1 MFYKFKQDI
10 YKTSPSDLFQLKC
23 SFEDERYSNCVQKV
37 LGNHVEISL
46 LMQKIIFLKFCVRVF
61 IPFPSAGC
69 VQCTVQYI
77 YALLSF
83 SDYLQ
88 GDLTKYIYT
97 VTPTLYNFE
106 HQNKIPG
113 KNFFKKIFYM
123 SIRWKY
129 SKRK

>member
-61 IPFPSAGC
+61 IPIPSAGC
-69 VQCTVQYI
+69 VQCTVHIQCMHCCHSVII
-77 YALLSF
+77 YK
-83 SDYLQ
+83 
-88 GDLTKYIYT
+88 GI
-97 VTPTLYNFE
+97 
-106 HQNKIPG
+106 
-113 KNFFKKIFYM
+113 
-123 SIRWKY
+123 
-129 SKRK
+129 

>member
-1 MFYKFKQDI
+1 MFL
-10 YKTSPSDLFQLKC
+10 SLFPAPAV
-23 SFEDERYSNCVQKV
+23 YS
-37 LGNHVEISL
+37 
-46 LMQKIIFLKFCVRVF
+46 
-61 IPFPSAGC
+61 
-69 VQCTVQYI
+69 VQYI

-129 SKRK
+129 SKRKKRLEKGNKKQT